1 MKLAIITNTDGNFA
15 VRSEH
20 ETRDSALIAYDQLH
34 AALVNDKT
42 CEKAVIKIIDDQ
54 LDDFEGNKWSDIIIH
69 EVTKKTTKKEG

>member
-42 CEKAVIKIIDDQ
+42 CAKAVIKIIDDQ
-54 LDDFEGNKWSDIIIH
+54 LDDFEGNKWSDVIIH
-69 EVTKKTTKKEG
+69 DQDEKEV